1 MEPKSFGEAA
11 FPIRMQTNRVLFIF
25 SKAFANIHGTIISIL
40 IIFMKDNKTLE
51 FLKFSWQ
58 KFSSEG
64 LGPKLGVE
72 KCCVEVFQFQSNQPA
87 GNNNYVATTKVFR
100 ILAI

>member
-58 KFSSEG
+58 KVSSEG
-64 LGPKLGVE
+64 LKAKPGMKAVALGYFSFSQINPLETIIV
-72 KCCVEVFQFQSNQPA
+72 S
-87 GNNNYVATTKVFR
+87 
-100 ILAI
+100 